1 MAQKS
6 KIDKTIV
13 YLTDSELREQVARVC
28 RKALARNACGLPIVS
43 VSQRPLD
50 FGQNVC
56 VGEIGR
62 SGASIYTQL
71 LAGLERVKS
80 RWVMVAEHDC
90 LYSEEHVLYV
100 PPDPTR
106 FWYNDNVWLL
116 QYENPNHPEY
126 DGMFSHIRRRRV
138 QSQLV
143 CDRDLLIEATTKLL
157 AILRD
162 EQWFAMCP
170 TGRIGEPGTASYPK
184 TMRLASRKELQHL
197 KTAIKDYITG
207 YQAVDFKTALPNVD
221 IRHGQNFTGQRRGN
235 HRRYALDPWGT
246 AAEIFHG

>member
-1 MAQKS
+1 M
-6 KIDKTIV
+6 IDKTIV
-13 YLTDSELREQVARVC
+13 YLTDSELLEPLAGIC
-28 RKALARNACGLPIVS
+28 RRTLTRNAREIPIVS
-43 VSQRPLD
+43 VSQQPLD
-50 FGQNVC
+50 FGENIC
-56 VGEIGR
+56 VGDIGR

-71 LAGLERVKS
+71 MAGLERVKT

-90 LYSEEHVLYV
+90 LYSEEHIQYV
-100 PPDPTR
+100 PVDSTQ

-116 QYENPNHPEY
+116 QYQNPNHPEY

-143 CDRDLLIEATTKLL
+143 CDRDLLVEATTQLL
-157 AILRD
+157 AILKD

-197 KTAIKDYITG
+197 KSAIKDYITG
-207 YQAVDFKTALPNVD
+207 YQAVDFKTKVPNID

-235 HRRYALDPWGT
+235 YRRYSLDPWGT
-246 AAEIFHG
+246 IKDIFGNQ